1 MAIPGIPGAPTPRFR
16 THDRVFLSLDELV
29 SGVCLELETGGVTV
43 QPSLVKAAIQCA
55 RQSVQHVDNPG
66 LEQLAQQVSEDL
78 RRVRI
83 LLVPSLVQRILV
95 SYGHLVSELDIAETT
110 DLP

>member
-1 MAIPGIPGAPTPRFR
+1 MAIPGIPGAPTPTFR

-29 SGVCLELETGGVTV
+29 AGVCLELETEGITV

-55 RQSVQHVDNPG
+55 RQSVQHVENQG
-66 LEQLAQQVSEDL
+66 LDQLAGQVTEDL
-78 RRVRI
+78 RRLRI
-83 LLVPSLVQRILV
+83 ILVPKLIRQILV

-110 DLP
+110 DLV